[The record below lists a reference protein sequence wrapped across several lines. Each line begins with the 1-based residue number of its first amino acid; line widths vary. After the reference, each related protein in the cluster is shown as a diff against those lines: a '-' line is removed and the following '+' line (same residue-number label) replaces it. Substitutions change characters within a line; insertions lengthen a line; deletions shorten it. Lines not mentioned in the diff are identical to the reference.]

1 MVTSAIVCITF
12 VDDSRGF
19 VSKDLKDHQLIKSE
33 DVSLKIANHHG
44 VVDNEITN
52 APMNQVVNLTI
63 SHINRTIQ

>member
-1 MVTSAIVCITF
+1 MMTSAIVCVTF
-12 VDDSRGF
+12 IDDSRGF
-19 VSKDLKDHQLIKSE
+19 VSKDLRDHQLIISE

-63 SHINRTIQ
+63 SRINRTIQ